1 MHDGAVIGPGHNQ
14 RVQKGSATLLFGI
27 PKIAIGENRGFVG
40 DEDLLR
46 ARGVALE
53 ILQDPDCIA
62 LMRGFIA
69 ARPELWDEDIGTV
82 S

>member
-1 MHDGAVIGPGHNQ
+1 MCSGAI
-14 RVQKGSATLLFGI
+14 LLFGI
-27 PKIAIGENRGFVG
+27 PKIVIGENRSFVG

-53 ILQDPDCIA
+53 ILQDPDCMA

-69 ARPELWDEDIGTV
+69 ERPELWDEDICTV